1 MDDTAQE
8 ILGDDDA
15 ELSITIDWL
24 CSFLSMAEKKETD
37 KKTGDIADA
46 EDTPWQKEM
55 AVGRDA

>member
-8 ILGDDDA
+8 MLDDDDT

-24 CSFLSMAEKKETD
+24 CSFLSMAEKKTD

-46 EDTPWQKEM
+46 EDTPWQKET